1 MRFCPGM
8 MFMFLCLNSLM
19 NYSLLIQLLVIPI
32 ISAFIGWFTNW
43 IAIKMLFHPKEP
55 KRILGLTFHGI
66 FPKRQ
71 KIFAEKLGKMISVEF
86 LSYEDIEEKIAN
98 PKKLEKLM
106 PMIGAHVDNFLK
118 NKLSDEMPFLSLFIG
133 DKTIKSLKKTFM
145 QELEILFPRL
155 MKSYAGHLQEELDLE
170 KIVTEKVSA
179 FSSDKLEDI
188 LYQIMSKEFRF
199 VEILGGIIGFIIGI
213 VQVMI
218 TYFLPK

>member
-1 MRFCPGM
+1 M

-86 LSYEDIEEKIAN
+86 LSYEDIEEKMAN
-98 PKKLEKLM
+98 PKNLEKLM
-106 PMIGAHVDNFLK
+106 PLIGAHVDNFLK

-145 QELEILFPRL
+145 QELEILFPQL

-199 VEILGGIIGFIIGI
+199 VEILGGIIGFSIGI
-213 VQVMI
+213 IQVMI

>member
-1 MRFCPGM
+1 M

-98 PKKLEKLM
+98 PKNLEKLM

-145 QELEILFPRL
+145 QELEILFPQL

-213 VQVMI
+213 IQVMI

>member
-8 MFMFLCLNSLM
+8 MFMFLCLNLLM

-86 LSYEDIEEKIAN
+86 LSYEDIEEKMAN
-98 PKKLEKLM
+98 PKNLEKLM
-106 PMIGAHVDNFLK
+106 PLIGAHVDNFLK

-179 FSSDKLEDI
+179 FSTDKLEDI

-213 VQVMI
+213 VQVLI